1 MRIRVGLLTALL
13 ASAFLV
19 VPTQQ
24 ASASCRDY
32 PESITAECVAQ
43 NLVEAQAAAAA
54 MEAKRIQDLID
65 AENRAKENAELDYTA
80 NGSRPCSVYP
90 ASISAACAAE
100 NLVYE
105 ASRQANENARR
116 EQQQS
121 DAVKAEAEQK
131 ERDYIANGSRPC
143 SLFPASI
150 TPTCVAENLAYEK
163 ERQGIYEKKQLAD
176 LEKAIKAEAAQQKAD
191 FIRNGSRP
199 CSLYPASITAECAAQ
214 NLAFEEVK
222 KVESAAL
229 AEAKAASVK
238 SSLTTFDDNGSLL
251 VQAKISTKVDL
262 LSTKV
267 KLLDSK
273 GKVVDTGVIRY
284 LSSGEPYIVFD
295 NFTGS
300 GNYKVQL
307 SLPNKKFSTI
317 SIKVA
322 K

>member
-1 MRIRVGLLTALL
+1 MRIKAGFFTILL
-13 ASAFLV
+13 ATAFLI
-19 VPTQQ
+19 VPAQQ

-32 PESITAECVAQ
+32 PESVTPECVAQ
-43 NLVEAQAAAAA
+43 NLVEAQTAAAA
-54 MEAKRIQDLID
+54 MEAKRIQDVLD
-65 AENRAKENAELDYTA
+65 VEARAKANAELA
-80 NGSRPCSVYP
+80 FAASGSRPCTVYP
-90 ASISAACAAE
+90 ASITPACVSE
-100 NLVYE
+100 NMIFQ
-105 ASRQANENARR
+105 QA
-116 EQQQS
+116 S
-121 DAVKAEAEQK
+121 DAARSEKMQADILKAEAENA

-150 TPTCVAENLAYEK
+150 TLACVAENLAYEK

-191 FIRNGSRP
+191 YIRNGSRP

-238 SSLTTFDDNGSLL
+238 SSFTTFDDNGSLL
-251 VQAKISTKVDL
+251 VQAKVSTKVDL

-284 LSSGEPYIVFD
+284 LSSGEPYFVFD